1 MRERSE
7 KTGLID
13 ELRDVLMGGSS
24 SDLKSIGNGGVGVY
38 LRFFLSL
45 GNSAYRSGDADVFAY
60 YLKSLF
66 KVVDAEPEGVEC
78 AGLVGRVRDFGFRSI
93 RDFDLDMFGAVME
106 VVTESVFS
114 MRDVSEIAGRLEFLR
129 DLALRSVEAGF
140 EGGILAVVDVF
151 RQLGVHFADEGLGV
165 STMSLKNHVVGLVHY
180 LGGVGDDSLRG
191 RVISLVEGV
200 LAPPGGIGVP
210 VRDGVNVGS
219 PPVT

>member
-1 MRERSE
+1 VRERSE

-13 ELRDVLMGGSS
+13 ELRDVLVGGSS
-24 SDLKSIGNGGVGVY
+24 SDLKRIGNGGVGVY

-78 AGLVGRVRDFGFRSI
+78 TGLVGRVRDFGFRSI
-93 RDFDLDMFGAVME
+93 RDFDLDMFGAVIE
-106 VVTESVFS
+106 VVAESVVS

-140 EGGILAVVDVF
+140 EGGVLAVVDVF
-151 RQLGVHFADEGLGV
+151 RQLGVYFADEGLGV
-165 STMSLKNHVVGLVHY
+165 SAMSLKNHVVGLVHY

-191 RVISLVEGV
+191 RVISLVEEV
-200 LAPPGGIGVP
+200 LAPPGGIGGP

-219 PPVT
+219 PLVT